1 MVKEGFTIKDAC
13 FGLGISRSSYYELL
27 SKKSAEDVGDKQRE
41 KKKESELN
49 ETNRAILQK
58 IKAIKAEHPL
68 WGYRRV
74 TAWLRHRE
82 GIKVNRKRIYKLMK
96 ENGLLVRNKIYKARR
111 KPLRRKPKAER
122 PLQFWGIDMTKFM
135 IEGLGWAYLVIVLD
149 WFTKEIVGFDISL
162 RSKTED
168 WLKALEMGLNKKFE
182 AGVRGKGLKLIS
194 DNGSQPTSR
203 SFMSE
208 MAILGIEQIFTS
220 YDNPKGNAET
230 ERMMRTIKEE
240 VIWLHEFTSLTEAR
254 EVIGRWIEKYNH
266 EYVHSALG
274 YLSPLEFEQKFYQN
288 YYQEA
293 A

>member
-1 MVKEGFTIKDAC
+1 MVKEGFTIKEAC
-13 FGLGISRSSYYELL
+13 FGLGISRSRYYEVV
-27 SKKSAEDVGDKQRE
+27 SKKSRQKGGVKQIG
-41 KKKESELN
+41 KTKGSESN
-49 ETNRAILQK
+49 QTNRKLIQR
-58 IKAIKAEHPL
+58 INTIKAEHPF

-96 ENGLLVRNKIYKARR
+96 ENGLLAERKIYKAKR
-111 KPLRRKPKAER
+111 KPKRSKPKAER

-162 RSKTED
+162 RSKSED
-168 WLKALEMGLNKKFE
+168 WLKALEMGLNKKFP
-182 AGVRGKGLKLIS
+182 AGVREKGLKLIS

-203 SFMSE
+203 SFMRK
-208 MAILGIEQIFTS
+208 MAILGIEQMFTS
-220 YDNPKGNAET
+220 YDNPQGNAET

-240 VIWLHEFTSLTEAR
+240 VVWLHEFRSLTEAK
-254 EVIGRWIEKYNH
+254 EVIGGWIEKYNH

-288 YYQEA
+288 HYQEA

>member
-1 MVKEGFTIKDAC
+1 
-13 FGLGISRSSYYELL
+13 
-27 SKKSAEDVGDKQRE
+27 VGDKQRE

-49 ETNRAILQK
+49 ETNRTILQK

-96 ENGLLVRNKIYKARR
+96 ESGLLVRCKIYKA
-111 KPLRRKPKAER
+111 RRKPKAER

-162 RSKTED
+162 RSKTEN

-182 AGVRGKGLKLIS
+182 AGVVLNQL
-194 DNGSQPTSR
+194 Q
-203 SFMSE
+203 
-208 MAILGIEQIFTS
+208 
-220 YDNPKGNAET
+220 
-230 ERMMRTIKEE
+230 
-240 VIWLHEFTSLTEAR
+240 
-254 EVIGRWIEKYNH
+254 GR
-266 EYVHSALG
+266 L
-274 YLSPLEFEQKFYQN
+274 
-288 YYQEA
+288 
-293 A
+293 